1 MNRDFLRRLWALD
14 NAERPAF
21 QFNVQADTGTTLLER
36 FHDVP
41 KMLRHQL
48 AEFAL
53 RPDLEDDFVP
63 AFFPYLGTAIFPSAF
78 GCPVRWFDDQDPWAR
93 PIVDRPQ
100 AVYALPEPAVTD
112 GDLGRV
118 LDYTRRMAQAHVGWD
133 AEARRFT
140 LLQDRLVPRSSS
152 LVTSIRMTDVQGPLD
167 VASLIWGEEDFLV
180 ALYEHPAE
188 VHHLMGKATRLIID
202 FVQEQRRIVRQ
213 AGREFIPCHYPPIW
227 MPEDAGLALSDDLLA
242 LLSPRLYAEFGLPY
256 VNQLAEAFGGVFIHS
271 CGNFRHN
278 LGNLAQVHNLRGVDF
293 AASETPF
300 AAVAE
305 ALGGRAV
312 LSVRLGLNKDIHF
325 PSIPAFV
332 EHVLQTRRTNRGLL
346 LVINLWYSLP
356 GSGQPLQPGD
366 VPRMAR
372 QIAGVQ
378 GK

>member
-14 NAERPAF
+14 NDERPAF

-36 FHDVP
+36 FHDVQ

-93 PIVDRPQ
+93 PIVDHPQ
-100 AVYALPEPAVTD
+100 AVYDLPEPAVTA

-118 LDYTRRMAQAHVGWD
+118 LEYTRRMAA
-133 AEARRFT
+133 APEA
-140 LLQDRLVPRSSS
+140 LP
-152 LVTSIRMTDVQGPLD
+152 IRMTDVQGPLD

-202 FVQEQRRIVRQ
+202 FVQEQRRIVHQ
-213 AGREFIPCHYPPIW
+213 AGREFIPCHYPAIW
-227 MPEDAGLALSDDLLA
+227 MPEDAGLAISDDLLA

-278 LGNLAQVHNLRGVDF
+278 LGNLARVHNLRGVDF

-300 AAVAE
+300 AAVSE

-332 EHVLQTRRTNRGLL
+332 EHVLQTRRTNCGLF

-366 VPRMAR
+366 VPRMAQR
-372 QIAGVQ
+372 IAGVQ
-378 GK
+378 EE